1 MVKHRSSR
9 TDKPSRAS
17 LILLIALAFLLLL
30 GTVVLVTRL
39 PEDEA
44 WQWAGSTSADQD
56 SQMSGFTCSAAEA
69 QTLYPFLDGVIRL
82 TPERVTYLDIL
93 GSERYA
99 IDTDFT
105 APFLI
110 QQGRWLLVA
119 DREGTGYLML
129 SEQGEQ
135 YRGRLEGRVGGAAI
149 NENGMVALIQDR
161 QDNTGIVT
169 VLEAETGRSL
179 YDCHF
184 PESGYVLSL
193 AFTPDGSYFDVNLIN
208 TDGSTAQ
215 TILKR
220 YSIDG
225 TQQGQRLPDLP
236 GLQPLLLHNGDGDPV
251 VCGFNSITAL
261 SYSTDQP
268 LWQQTYARIHA
279 VTSDARGVWT
289 LSQKNSQG
297 MIGLYR
303 IDMNGAEKQW
313 REIGENTVEP
323 LLSSD
328 YIAIGNGA
336 RLILLSSRDG
346 KEIKTE
352 TLNAEII
359 RMGFSGQD
367 SLLIV
372 TAGGVSRL
380 PLGT

>member
-1 MVKHRSSR
+1 
-9 TDKPSRAS
+9 
-17 LILLIALAFLLLL
+17 
-30 GTVVLVTRL
+30 
-39 PEDEA
+39 
-44 WQWAGSTSADQD
+44 
-56 SQMSGFTCSAAEA
+56 
-69 QTLYPFLDGVIRL
+69 
-82 TPERVTYLDIL
+82 
-93 GSERYA
+93 
-99 IDTDFT
+99 
-105 APFLI
+105 
-110 QQGRWLLVA
+110 
-119 DREGTGYLML
+119 
-129 SEQGEQ
+129 
-135 YRGRLEGRVGGAAI
+135 
-149 NENGMVALIQDR
+149 MVALIQDR

-251 VCGFNSITAL
+251 VCGFNSIPAL

-289 LSQKNSQG
+289 LSQKNSQD